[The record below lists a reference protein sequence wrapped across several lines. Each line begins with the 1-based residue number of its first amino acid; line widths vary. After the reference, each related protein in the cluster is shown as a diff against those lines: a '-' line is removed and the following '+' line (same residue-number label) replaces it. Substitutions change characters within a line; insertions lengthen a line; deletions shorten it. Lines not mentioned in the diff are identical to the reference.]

1 MDYLQ
6 QYDYPG
12 NVRELENIL
21 IQALVL
27 TQGEI
32 LLKENIILPK
42 KKLENDSTEFL
53 SLYEVEKRHIIKVL
67 KEVKGNKNKAIKI
80 LGISKPTLYNKLA
93 QYS

>member
-42 KKLENDSTEFL
+42 KELENDSTEFL

-67 KEVKGNKNKAIKI
+67 KKVKGNKNKAIKI